1 MDGVILATSLKAN
14 ARANKFQGH
23 TGPVYDVAINPNN
36 TLIASASRDT
46 TVRVWQNTATAKS
59 QVIKAHSGPVKSIEF
74 NTDGKML
81 LSAGDDKLVKMWSVD
96 DLKFMQTFSGH

>member
-46 TVRVWQNTATAKS
+46 TVRVW
-59 QVIKAHSGPVKSIEF
+59 
-74 NTDGKML
+74 
-81 LSAGDDKLVKMWSVD
+81 
-96 DLKFMQTFSGH
+96 